1 MGSRTKCGAPTRM
14 RAVPTNWPKQCALG
28 ASNWGLTQT
37 EVARRA
43 GIPQPSLSRIE
54 VAAVHQRS
62 QC

>member
-1 MGSRTKCGAPTRM
+1 M